1 MNNEYD
7 TNPEIPELPNPITPE
22 RSPIEIWPG
31 RPRESKPV
39 PLEGPGR
46 PVRETDVESTP
57 PTPKTQ
63 SGGSGRGGS
72 GSKQPPSSSDPSN
85 FPFGQPG
92 QPGQPGKPDFP
103 SVDEIS
109 SYWSFRNKS
118 EFGIA
123 VSSRGLDHYAEAIT
137 IKLPS
142 ITYDKARNIA
152 ENFAVQHQVHHFLVD
167 RAVETME
174 ALTGDSLW
182 LPMQKNFAN
191 NKYGYSPLEES
202 LSCAYARRCMTNAT
216 SVKGFNVL
224 LALQPSGYQLCK
236 SDGKEIKTNGGSV
249 THAQAL
255 SALLSGYVQRTDKP
269 QSRIIGLHGLMLFKN
284 HIDGTNGDLYFSVNG
299 NKKKLQVFFSK

>member
-7 TNPEIPELPNPITPE
+7 INPEIPEIPKPIKPE
-22 RSPIEIWPG
+22 RSTIEIWPG
-31 RPRESKPV
+31 RPRKSTPV
-39 PLEGPGR
+39 PLEGPGI

-57 PTPKTQ
+57 PTPQTQ

-72 GSKQPPSSSDPSN
+72 GSKQPPSSSDPFDFSL
-85 FPFGQPG
+85 GRSG
-92 QPGQPGKPDFP
+92 KPGKPDFP

-123 VSSRGLDHYAEAIT
+123 VSNRGLDLYAEAIT
-137 IKLPS
+137 NKVPS
-142 ITYDKARNIA
+142 IPYDKARNIA

-182 LPMQKNFAN
+182 LPMQKNFAS
-191 NKYGYSPLEES
+191 NKYGYSPLEVS
-202 LSCAYARRCMTNAT
+202 LSCAYARRYVTNAT
-216 SVKGFNVL
+216 SVTGFNVL
-224 LALQPSGYQLCK
+224 LALQPSGYQLCN
-236 SDGKEIKTNGGSV
+236 SDGKKIKTNGGPV

-255 SALLSGYVQRTDKP
+255 SALLSGYAQRTDTP

-299 NKKKLQVFFSK
+299 NKVKIQVFYSK